1 MLKETKPTTHS
12 TNNVLHTHFS
22 LTTCGYTSHPS
33 QAHGHLHA
41 HHAHF
46 RLMHTPELCF
56 HHYTHHCSLLT
67 LPTSPMMATLF
78 MPTISKITHIY
89 HLSHPCNATILIFPH
104 QAPFIPIF
112 QYPLNP
118 FLPPLHGHAWPH
130 KPLQMSP
137 PFPSIPHSPFCPS
150 PCP

>member
-12 TNNVLHTHFS
+12 TNNVLHTYFS
-22 LTTCGYTSHPS
+22 LTTRGYTSHPS
-33 QAHGHLHA
+33 HAHGHLHV

-46 RLMHTPELCF
+46 WLMHTLESCF

-89 HLSHPCNATILIFPH
+89 HLSHPCNAHHTHLSPPSTLHTYFP
-104 QAPFIPIF
+104 IPIK
-112 QYPLNP
+112 PI
-118 FLPPLHGHAWPH
+118 PPTIAWPCMATQTFANVSTI
-130 KPLQMSP
+130 PLY
-137 PFPSIPHSPFCPS
+137 PS
-150 PCP
+150 

>member
-33 QAHGHLHA
+33 HVHGHFHA

-46 RLMHTPELCF
+46 QLMHTPESCF
-56 HHYTHHCSLLT
+56 HHYTHHRSLLT
-67 LPTSPMMATLF
+67 LPTSPMMSTLL

-89 HLSHPCNATILIFPH
+89 HLSHPCNAHHTHLSPPNTLHTYFP
-104 QAPFIPIF
+104 IPIK
-112 QYPLNP
+112 PI
-118 FLPPLHGHAWPH
+118 PPTIAWPH

-137 PFPSIPHSPFCPS
+137 SFLSIPHIPFCPS
-150 PCP
+150 PCS